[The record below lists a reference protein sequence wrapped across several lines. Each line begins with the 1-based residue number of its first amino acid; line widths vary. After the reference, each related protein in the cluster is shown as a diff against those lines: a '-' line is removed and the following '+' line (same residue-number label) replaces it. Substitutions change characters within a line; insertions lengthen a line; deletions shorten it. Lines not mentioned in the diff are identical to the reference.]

1 VGALAVSEKQTVQS
15 VERAFQILDTL
26 RENGGGMGIRNIAR
40 EVELNTTT
48 THRLLKT
55 LSKLGVVQQNPQNR
69 SYQLAPKIILYGKA
83 VLDSYDFI
91 KVAHPFL
98 GELSKS
104 VGETVFMGIHDSFEL
119 VYIDHVDSLD
129 HVLRIT
135 PQIGRRQ
142 PLHCTALGKVLLSHM
157 RSDQLQAF
165 LENKDLVRLTEN
177 TISDPG
183 DLQSELEKVRN
194 QGYAVDLEETEIGI
208 CCVAAPVKHV
218 DGHVVA
224 AVSVS
229 GPATRMKKKG
239 LSDYMKDE
247 VIATAMRI
255 SRTVIT

>member
-1 VGALAVSEKQTVQS
+1 MSEKQTVQS
-15 VERAFQILDTL
+15 VERAFQILDVL
-26 RENGGGMGIRNIAR
+26 RENGGGMGIRNIAK
-40 EVELNTTT
+40 EVNLNTTT

-55 LSKLGVVQQNPQNR
+55 LAKLGVVHQDPYSR

-98 GELSKS
+98 GELSKT
-104 VGETVFMGIHDSFEL
+104 VGETVFMAIHDNFEL

-129 HVLRIT
+129 HILRMT

-142 PLHCTALGKVLLSHM
+142 PLHCTALGKVLLAHM
-157 RSDQLQAF
+157 QSNQLQNF
-165 LENKDLVRLTEN
+165 LEINNLVRLTEN
-177 TISDPG
+177 TITDPCK
-183 DLQSELEKVRN
+183 LQAELEKVRN
-194 QGYAVDLEETEIGI
+194 QGYAIDLEETEVGI
-208 CCVAAPVKHV
+208 CCVAAPVKHR

-239 LSDYMKDE
+239 LKNFLSEE

-255 SRTVIT
+255 SQTVIT